1 MEDYV
6 DMLRKAP
13 GGDLLEKAKAAN
25 DFSIV
30 LRQIIAT
37 RVAEEPESALGYFNT
52 EDGPQQLKAIVSK
65 FKDDE
70 DLKEALACC
79 PGL

>member
-6 DMLRKAP
+6 KLLKTSP
-13 GGDLLEKAKAAN
+13 EGDLLEKAKAAN

-30 LRQIIAT
+30 LKQIITT
-37 RVAEEPESALGYFNT
+37 RLAEEPDSALGYFNT
-52 EDGPQQLKAIVSK
+52 EEGPQQLKAILAK